1 MDKSPLTNVVIVL
14 IESGL
19 MYTLSIVVLFALYMA
34 SNNGQYGVSNAV
46 RQITLCTTEIEVL
59 IFSPHRSFKLL

>member
-1 MDKSPLTNVVIVL
+1 VDKSPLTNVVIVL

-46 RQITLCTTEIEVL
+46 R
-59 IFSPHRSFKLL
+59 